1 MSYYYDWQ
9 TVDILPYKGLDAK
22 LSYTFEDMPVRDL
35 FDYDEEEIRELEKKI
50 NRGDLYW
57 IIARVELY
65 LGNVTIGD
73 SVLGGILVESIDE
86 LKEVFLPE
94 LCDMA
99 YTEAQEWYNT
109 NKDFLNSKEFNDNE

>member
-1 MSYYYDWQ
+1 M
-9 TVDILPYKGLDAK
+9 DAK
-22 LSYTFEDMPVRDL
+22 LSYTFEDIPLRDN
-35 FDYDEEEIRELEKKI
+35 FDWEEEEINKLEFKV

-57 IIARVELY
+57 IIARVELF
-65 LGNVTIGD
+65 LGSVIIGE
-73 SVLGGILVESIDE
+73 SILGGILVESIDE

-109 NKDFLNSKEFNDNE
+109 NKGFLNGEFTDVV

>member
-1 MSYYYDWQ
+1 MGYYYEWQ

-35 FDYDEEEIRELEKKI
+35 FDYDEEETRELEKKI

-73 SVLGGILVESIDE
+73 SVLGGILVGSIDE

-99 YTEAQEWYNT
+99 YTEAQDWYNT
-109 NKDFLNSKEFNDNE
+109 YKGFLNGEFTDVV